1 MAFLFYID
9 GQLIDQPIND
19 TDLSSSIKRDR
30 RLNNLLVTQDVE
42 LELNANNDLPVGTI
56 SGYAYLKN
64 LFDSGACNEAEIK
77 IYDVF
82 SNTDTRL
89 FYVGTIKIP
98 SIKFEYHTQ
107 TLKTKIQ
114 DNSFYSY
121 INNNKNLEVNLSAIV
136 TKSDFLL
143 TQISKYSLN
152 LFNHNTCVYG
162 STTGAYYEAYLVY
175 DVFDLIVR
183 AISDNKISFYSQ
195 FLIDLNEKP
204 FLCKGQDL
212 LNPYTIYPN
221 AQEPVIKLTFEK
233 LFDEMRKLYNVFF
246 WIDTTDLNNPIL
258 RLETYDTSFNDGI
271 AYSFNDIKELNVSI
285 DAQSIYSKVLVG
297 SNKVTSGSFDN
308 SISYYG
314 WVKEEF
320 FPLGQCNIDNE
331 LNLVNSF
338 IIDTNSIHDTIIGTS
353 TNLIDEIFIIECNGV
368 DYINKTASAVQYP
381 QAGGN
386 CWYNIGINNFN
397 KVQRYSN
404 QFLTTFG
411 NFNGLGGYGFH
422 ASLGTNPISFS
433 NNPSYGNP
441 IGLTNY
447 ICCGTGANNPPPI
460 WYNYPLV
467 IFPDETSTG
476 NFDDGGN
483 YNNTNG
489 RYTLPVDGTYNFLF
503 ETTYNVVN
511 CNNGGFTLDSYYF
524 RLKLKL
530 GLYDS
535 ANNLITQNEFI
546 IPYKRFNGLY
556 TDTATFVVTGVAGDY
571 AICSLDVA
579 IFYNT
584 LTLFPNNIPIL
595 NINEATYSTIV
606 TPSYVGGGGGS
617 GNNNANKYLY
627 DFDYEIPQEDY
638 INLLTNVTRKI
649 EFEKDGVTRIGW
661 IDSMKRNDW
670 NGLTQI
676 KIITS
681 KYASF
686 T

>member
-121 INNNKNLEVNLSAIV
+121 INNNRNLEVNLNAEL
-136 TKSDFLL
+136 TKSQFTLNA
-143 TQISKYSLN
+143 ISRYSLN
-152 LFNHNTCVYG
+152 LFNQNTCVYG

-258 RLETYDTSFNDGI
+258 RIESYDTSYEQNIG
-271 AYSFNDIKELNVSI
+271 YSFNDIKELNVSI
-285 DAQSIYSKVLVG
+285 DSSSMFSNVIVG
-297 SNKVTSGSFDN
+297 SDKLTSGSFDN
-308 SISYYG
+308 NTSYYG
-314 WVKEEF
+314 WKKEEF
-320 FPLGQCNIDNE
+320 FPLGQCNVEGE

-338 IIDTNSIHDTIIGTS
+338 IIDTNSIHDTIIATS

-381 QAGGN
+381 QPGGN

-404 QFLTTFG
+404 QFVTTFG
-411 NFNGLGGYGFH
+411 NFNGLGGNGFR
-422 ASLGTNPISFS
+422 AEIGNIISFS
-433 NNPSYGNP
+433 TDPNYGIQVTPTPWDSSNPS
-441 IGLTNY
+441 
-447 ICCGTGANNPPPI
+447 PPI
-460 WYNYPLV
+460 LNSYSPFV
-467 IFPDETSTG
+467 FVDETTPP
-476 NFDDGGN
+476 NYDDGGN
-483 YNNTNG
+483 YDSTTG
-489 RYTLPVDGTYNFLF
+489 IYTLPLDGSYVFVWDINYSAFGFYISGSNRKWSYNFRWI
-503 ETTYNVVN
+503 V
-511 CNNGGFTLDSYYF
+511 TL
-524 RLKLKL
+524 R
-530 GLYDS
+530 DS
-535 ANNLITQNEFI
+535 ANNILQTLYYPSAVTVPYINPGFNGSSHSTYTILINGNATDYVQCSLEVIFWDYINFNAQV
-546 IPYKRFNGLY
+546 IPYINI
-556 TDTATFVVTGVAGDY
+556 TDSYF
-571 AICSLDVA
+571 
-579 IFYNT
+579 T
-584 LTLFPNNIPIL
+584 LI
-595 NINEATYSTIV
+595 SS
-606 TPSYVGGGGGS
+606 PSSIGGGGGA
-617 GNNNANKYLY
+617 GNNDSNKYLY
-627 DFDYEIPQEDY
+627 EFDYHIPQEDY
-638 INLLTNVTRKI
+638 INLLKNVTRKI
-649 EFEKDGVTRIGW
+649 EFEKDGVTRYGW
-661 IDSMKRNDW
+661 IESIKRNDW
-670 NGLTQI
+670 TGLTNI
-676 KIITS
+676 KLITNN
-681 KYASF
+681 APN